1 MSPIA
6 TSTYVATDGAIVIKN
21 GKAFTYLWGSKLAL
35 TALIASMAVNA
46 LVTGLIV
53 FKILKVFLEVTKVT
67 SSIYRTRSYMKWR
80 YGGVRHGAIG
90 GNSRDI
96 AFGVLALG

>member
-1 MSPIA
+1 M
-6 TSTYVATDGAIVIKN
+6 IKN

-53 FKILKVFLEVTKVT
+53 FKILKVFLEVTEVT
-67 SSIYRTRSYMKWR
+67 SVERTLGLLSST
-80 YGGVRHGAIG
+80 GGVGESVRGRL
-90 GNSRDI
+90 SLSLE
-96 AFGVLALG
+96 GVKQAQR